1 MEIILSGRGI
11 NIRFELRLMH
21 GGIPNLY
28 KNLYETLSDFCSI
41 FLSRERTI
49 AALYQKTDTGVKISR
64 EYLSIINLLLDFNL
78 LYMHASLYN
87 AF

>member
-1 MEIILSGRGI
+1 
-11 NIRFELRLMH
+11 MH
-21 GGIPNLY
+21 RGIPNLY
-28 KNLYETLSDFCSI
+28 KNLYETLSDFRSI
-41 FLSRERTI
+41 FLSHKRTI

-64 EYLSIINLLLDFNL
+64 EYLSIINLLDFNL